1 MTVFAYSAEEE
12 VNSYSNRAEEALL
25 DDVLDQSVETEE
37 LDDSYV
43 IEDAEEALGYYGND
57 DELDGVFDGF
67 GDVADDDNLE

>member
-1 MTVFAYSAEEE
+1 M
-12 VNSYSNRAEEALL
+12 L
-25 DDVLDQSVETEE
+25 DDVLDHSVETDE

-43 IEDAEEALGYYGND
+43 IEDAEEALGGYSTE